1 MYSREER
8 MRAVELYI
16 KYDKSAADAIRELG
30 YPDRHTLRSWYG
42 FYLREQETG
51 IIRDGYTRASKFTEE
66 QKQAAVRYYLTHGL
80 SYSRTSRALGYPNR
94 ETLRQWSREL
104 APERRKKR
112 SGGLQYTKEQKREAV
127 AALCTRKVVLTT
139 QI

>member
-30 YPDRHTLRSWYG
+30 YPNRHTLRSWYE

-51 IIRDGYTRASKFTEE
+51 IIRDGYTRASKFT
-66 QKQAAVRYYLTHGL
+66 
-80 SYSRTSRALGYPNR
+80 
-94 ETLRQWSREL
+94 
-104 APERRKKR
+104 
-112 SGGLQYTKEQKREAV
+112 
-127 AALCTRKVVLTT
+127 
-139 QI
+139 

>member
-51 IIRDGYTRASKFTEE
+51 IIR
-66 QKQAAVRYYLTHGL
+66 V
-80 SYSRTSRALGYPNR
+80 
-94 ETLRQWSREL
+94 
-104 APERRKKR
+104 
-112 SGGLQYTKEQKREAV
+112 
-127 AALCTRKVVLTT
+127 
-139 QI
+139 